1 MFLSHGD
8 DNLKTMFNRFAAAGL
23 VLAAV
28 APVHAFAQSATDW
41 QFQASVYAYL
51 PTISGK
57 SIFPPQSGGSSAS
70 VDIDAILEDLKFAF
84 MGSFEARRGQWGAF
98 TDVIY
103 MDIGDTNEQSRS
115 LSLGRVAIPA
125 GVNAKTTYDLKG
137 WVWTLAGT
145 YRAIASREATL
156 DVLAGARMLDVR
168 PKVNWE
174 LTGNVGPIALPDRSG
189 NREAKLQ
196 NWDAIVGVK
205 GRVGLGQ
212 EGKWFVP
219 YYLDVGTGESDFTW
233 QAMGGVGY
241 TFGWGDVVAAWRYTD
256 YEMKS
261 GDAVEEL
268 NFNGPAIAAV
278 FRW

>member
-1 MFLSHGD
+1 
-8 DNLKTMFNRFAAAGL
+8 MFNRFAAAVL

-28 APVHAFAQSATDW
+28 APVHAFAQSANDW

-57 SIFPPQSGGSSAS
+57 TTFPPQSGGSSAS
-70 VDIDAILEDLKFAF
+70 LDADAILEDLKFAF

-103 MDIGDTNEQSRS
+103 MDIGDTKERSQS
-115 LSLGRVAIPA
+115 LSLGGVGLPA

-137 WVWTLAGT
+137 WVWTLAGM
-145 YRAIASREATL
+145 YRAVASREATL
-156 DVLAGARMLDVR
+156 DVLAGARVLDVR
-168 PKVNWE
+168 PTVNWE
-174 LTGNVGPIALPDRSG
+174 LTGNVGPIALPDRAG
-189 NREAKLQ
+189 NREVKQQ

-212 EGKWFVP
+212 DGKWFVP
-219 YYLDVGTGESDFTW
+219 YYLDIGTGESDFTW

-261 GDAVEEL
+261 GDPVEGL
-268 NFNGPAIAAV
+268 TFNGPAIAAV